1 MILGGSD
8 PGLWEG
14 SCDLQEL
21 TPKDSTGYPIR
32 GALGK
37 MEMGA
42 LVQKLLRVQDR
53 DSRAFRQALV
63 LVSSGSCAG
72 RRPCGAHSLDKSPCS
87 WEERGP
93 RGDLVLEE
101 TRLFPSEPSHPLP
114 CNAA

>member
-42 LVQKLLRVQDR
+42 LVQKLLKEFKTVTAERSVK
-53 DSRAFRQALV
+53 
-63 LVSSGSCAG
+63 
-72 RRPCGAHSLDKSPCS
+72 HWSL
-87 WEERGP
+87 
-93 RGDLVLEE
+93 
-101 TRLFPSEPSHPLP
+101 
-114 CNAA
+114 